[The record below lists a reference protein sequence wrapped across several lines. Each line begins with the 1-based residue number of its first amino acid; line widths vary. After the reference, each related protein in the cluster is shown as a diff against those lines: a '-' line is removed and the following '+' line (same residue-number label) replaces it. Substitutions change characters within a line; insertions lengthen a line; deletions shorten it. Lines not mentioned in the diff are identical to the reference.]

1 MYTKIVHLHFRLS
14 RAVEAHWLHVKME
27 RDLSIM
33 ILSKLMVN
41 IMLDK
46 LMEYLVIKPDVNLEL
61 EAVRLRNMT
70 QGPLIDTG

>member
-1 MYTKIVHLHFRLS
+1 MVLMYTKIIHLQFRLS

-33 ILSKLMVN
+33 VLSKLMVN

-46 LMEYLVIKPDVNLEL
+46 LIEYLVIKPDVDLEL
-61 EAVRLRNMT
+61 EAIRLRNRT
-70 QGPLIDTG
+70 QGQGP